1 MKNSLACLAITLWL
15 ALGSLTAVA
24 QQVDTHA
31 IDGAWEGPWY
41 RGMTSG
47 KGKLEIKG
55 GEGTIQLAALDNFGN
70 EPQPLKELGFD
81 GKVLTFRT
89 KGAGGST
96 LTATLKLN
104 EAATELKG
112 MCKFEGFTVR
122 VEVKRIPPK

>member
-1 MKNSLACLAITLWL
+1 
-15 ALGSLTAVA
+15 
-24 QQVDTHA
+24 
-31 IDGAWEGPWY
+31 
-41 RGMTSG
+41 MTSG

-55 GEGTIQLAALDNFGN
+55 GEGTIQLVALDNFGN

-89 KGAGGST
+89 KGEGGST

-122 VEVKRIPPK
+122 VEVKRVPPK